1 MKTNLALRADGSET
15 IAYDYADHFVFTGR
29 DKLSNYHN
37 LSCGLH
43 WHEELELIR
52 ILSGT
57 MLLNVSGTVYRIKE
71 GEGALI
77 NSNRF
82 HSLFSKGQA
91 DCEFHCAILS
101 PSLLCGSHRLER
113 EFVLPFTAPCS
124 PDFFPLD
131 PKISWQGEALE
142 RIDAICSCHGTARPL
157 LIQEHFFHLWV
168 TLYQNA
174 MKSGGDGP
182 IGRDHKQT
190 AMRRMADFIRKNYRD
205 KLTLRDIAEAGYVS
219 KNSCISLF
227 RRYADDTPI
236 NYLIRYRLN
245 VGAGLLKETSLS
257 IAAISEMAG
266 FSNPSYFTEC
276 FHKLAGCTPGEY
288 RDGKGV
294 CILPKL
300 MI

>member
-1 MKTNLALRADGSET
+1 MKTNLALRADGSEAV
-15 IAYDYADHFVFTGR
+15 AYDYTDHFVFTAE

-37 LSCGLH
+37 LCCGLH

-52 ILSGT
+52 VLSGV
-57 MLLNVSGTVYRIKE
+57 MLLNVSGTTYQIKE

-82 HSLFSKGQA
+82 HSLFSKSQD

-113 EFVLPFTAPCS
+113 EFVLPFTASCS
-124 PDFFPLD
+124 PDYFALSPEV
-131 PKISWQGEALE
+131 PWQSEVLE
-142 RIDAICSCHGTARPL
+142 RIDVICACQGSTKPL
-157 LIQEHFFHLWV
+157 LIQEHFFHLWI

-174 MKSGGDGP
+174 MKGSSP
-182 IGRDHKQT
+182 IERDHKQT
-190 AMRRMADFIRKNYRD
+190 AIHRMADFIKKNYRE

-236 NYLIRYRLN
+236 NYLIRYRVN
-245 VGAGLLKETSLS
+245 IGAGLLKETSLS

-288 RDGKGV
+288 RDGKAV
-294 CILPKL
+294 CVLPKM